1 MILYGNWFEKHANKR
16 TTTVL
21 NTAHLLMGDELN
33 SDECQ
38 DIHQCE
44 REPEFAHVQN
54 TSFKQCCNF
63 GGLMI
68 RGLSALNEER
78 HWTEGSMSTCRL
90 KTSGRVVAMVYDEE
104 AWTRA
109 EYFSVVTRYL
119 GFCYPVTRV
128 YPGICDA
135 KPWCD
140 MMWYDS
146 IILD

>member
-38 DIHQCE
+38 DIHQRE

-90 KTSGRVVAMVYDEE
+90 KHLAGWWRWCMMKRPGLGQSI
-104 AWTRA
+104 
-109 EYFSVVTRYL
+109 SVWSPDILVSVTRLPGYI
-119 GFCYPVTRV
+119 RV
-128 YPGICDA
+128 FVMPNLDVI
-135 KPWCD
+135 WCD
-140 MMWYDS
+140 M
-146 IILD
+146 IQ